1 MKIQVLHDDQG
12 NILSFAV
19 VKSGV
24 TDGLSLVPKKNQSI
38 KVVDM
43 TSIKRENITSEQGF
57 MQVVETIRKHKVDM
71 NSTESKLIPKT
82 A

>member
-24 TDGLSLVPKKNQSI
+24 TDGLSLVPKKNQTI

-43 TSIKRENITSEQGF
+43 PSIKGDKINNEEDFKQL
-57 MQVVETIRKHKVDM
+57 VETIRKHKVDV
-71 NSTESKLIPKT
+71 SSKDSKLILKL

>member
-43 TSIKRENITSEQGF
+43 PSIKKEQISSEQGF
-57 MQVVETIRKHKVDM
+57 RQLVETITKHKIDI

>member
-12 NILSFAV
+12 NILSFAM

-24 TDGLSLVPKKNQSI
+24 TDGLSLVPKLNQFT

-43 TSIKRENITSEQGF
+43 PSIVGEKLSNEADFKGL
-57 MQVVETIRKHKVDM
+57 VERIKQYKVDT
-71 NSTESKLIPKT
+71 SSKDAELVGKP

>member
-1 MKIQVLHDDQG
+1 MKIQVLHDEQG

-24 TDGLSLVPKKNQSI
+24 TDGLSLVPKKNQTI

-43 TSIKRENITSEQGF
+43 PSRKGEKISSEEDFKQL
-57 MQVVETIRKHKVDM
+57 VETVRKQKVDM
-71 NSTESKLIPKT
+71 SSKEGKLIPKLG
-82 A
+82 

>member
-24 TDGLSLVPKKNQSI
+24 TDGLSLVPKKNQFI

-43 TSIKRENITSEQGF
+43 PSIKKEQISSEQGF
-57 MQVVETIRKHKVDM
+57 RQLVETITKHKIDI